1 MLETIY
7 PKIHLKEPLEIQKQP
22 NYVFNSFINLR
33 MEKPFSF
40 VIKKKGVLFH
50 SVIFLQAVVRDSSA
64 ALKLCC
70 GFWNPAMQ

>member
-40 VIKKKGVLFH
+40 VVKKKVFYFTQ
-50 SVIFLQAVVRDSSA
+50 SFSSR
-64 ALKLCC
+64 L
-70 GFWNPAMQ
+70 

>member
-7 PKIHLKEPLEIQKQP
+7 LKIHLKEPLEIQKQP
-22 NYVFNSFINLR
+22 NYVFNSFINLQ

-40 VIKKKGVLFH
+40 VVKRGVLFH
-50 SVIFLQAVVRDSSA
+50 SVIFLQAVVRDSST

-70 GFWNPAMQ
+70 GFWNPSMQ